1 MRINLSRAC
10 VAVCA
15 IGLSLGAANA
25 RAEQPKD
32 VNVVKTSANPVP
44 VTLEGTSTIS
54 GSVTITN
61 TPSVNVIN
69 GVTVRDADRPTNQPV
84 HLAFSANTTSGSG
97 FQFWQANG
105 VYTVPAGKRLVVE
118 DVDAEII
125 VTPASNTGSTRANL
139 EIFSGSSFFSHA
151 IGSTAQA
158 VQCSL
163 TQTCFSL
170 SRATK
175 IYLEPGSTLSF
186 TASANLTQSGG
197 FHVVRGTINGHLV
210 DVP

>member
-1 MRINLSRAC
+1 MRIDLSRAC
-10 VAVCA
+10 AMVCA
-15 IGLSLGAANA
+15 IGLSLGAATA

-32 VNVVKTSANPVP
+32 VNVVNTSANPVP

-61 TPSVNVIN
+61 TPSVNVVN

-105 VYTVPAGKRLVVE
+105 VYTVPAGKRLVVD
-118 DVDAEII
+118 DVDAEFI
-125 VTPASNTGSTRANL
+125 VTPTSNTGSVRANL
-139 EIFSGSSFFSHA
+139 EIFSGSFFSHA
-151 IGSTAQA
+151 LGSSALA

-163 TQTCFSL
+163 TQTCFSI
-170 SRATK
+170 SRATT
-175 IYLEPGSTLSF
+175 IYVEPGSQLSI
-186 TASANLTQSGG
+186 SGSGNLAQAGG